1 MLLPVPGTVVTVAFT
16 RALSRLQ
23 RKNRYTHVAK
33 GDGIARTTQL
43 AQSNSRPGFLM
54 VIVMTVQTGTIQRY
68 ANGTVVTVAWTLA
81 LQMTLI
87 VLVQTIVA
95 VWTRHM
101 WTPFVMSL
109 TSRTLVMV
117 IVIPCPTT
125 LHRVTGMVVIVVKR
139 VARTVQIT
147 RAAWTVLLTAR
158 ILTCYHAMWMIR
170 RI

>member
-1 MLLPVPGTVVTVAFT
+1 
-16 RALSRLQ
+16 
-23 RKNRYTHVAK
+23 
-33 GDGIARTTQL
+33 
-43 AQSNSRPGFLM
+43 M
-54 VIVMTVQTGTIQRY
+54 VIVTMTLTTAIIQRY

-101 WTPFVMSL
+101 WTPFVTSL

-117 IVIPCPTT
+117 IVIPSPTP
-125 LHRVTGMVVIVVKR
+125 LHRVTGMGVIVVKR

-147 RAAWTVLLTAR
+147 RAV
-158 ILTCYHAMWMIR
+158 
-170 RI
+170 